1 MKMNQLAIGMI
12 LMLMLGAFGVTKSN
26 NVQINNVSISGT
38 LLEFQISWENS
49 WRVNSTAPFN
59 YDAVWVFVK
68 FRDCAQ
74 LQWQHALIDSAGASS
89 PLVADTVSDEMGILV
104 YRSADGVGNVA
115 STDVSARLAN
125 LPSGNLEFKV
135 FGVEMVYVPQG
146 AFTLGDGVSAQTFRR
161 GTVTTNPYT
170 VTSENAITFS
180 NSGANLYATG
190 NIATGTLPPQF
201 PKGFDG
207 FYCMKYEI
215 SQQQYAEFINT
226 LSSTQSASRYIVTT
240 AGRYTLTGAWPVVTA
255 TAGNRAM
262 NYMNYDDLFAYLDWS
277 GLRPMTEL
285 EYEKACRGPA
295 NHVPGEY
302 AWGTTLITDAN
313 TLANDGSAS
322 ETATNAIPAGSGI
335 ASYNNN
341 FVVGSLRCGFN
352 GSGGSNRLTL
362 GATYYGICEMSGN
375 VRERLIYAGN
385 TTGRNFVP
393 NHGDG
398 YLSPTG
404 FFTVSG
410 WPVLSGTG
418 TRGGGYVDVPARLQ
432 ISDRNISTFNNNTR
446 YAYMGGRGVR
456 SEN

>member
-1 MKMNQLAIGMI
+1 MACLIGTFY
-12 LMLMLGAFGVTKSN
+12 GSYAN
-26 NVQINNVSISGT
+26 NVQISNVSISGGV
-38 LLEFQISWENS
+38 LDFEVSWENS
-49 WRVNSTAPFN
+49 WRANSTAPFN

-89 PLVADTVSDEMGILV
+89 PLAADTVTDEMGVMI
-104 YRSADGVGNVA
+104 YRSADGVGNIVP
-115 STDVSARLAN
+115 TDVSVRLAN

-146 AFTLGDGVSAQTFRR
+146 SFLLGDGVSAQTFRR
-161 GTVTTNPYT
+161 GSSTVTPYP

-180 NSGANLYATG
+180 SSGTNLYATG
-190 NIATGTLPPQF
+190 NITTGTLPVQF
-201 PKGFDG
+201 PKGFDA

-215 SQQQYAEFINT
+215 SQQQYAEFLNT
-226 LSSTQSASRYIVTT
+226 LTSTQTNSRYITTT
-240 AGRYTLTGAWPVVTA
+240 AGRYTLTGAWPVITA

-262 NYMNYDDLFAYLDWS
+262 NYMNYDDFFAYLDWS

-285 EYEKACRGPA
+285 EFEKAARGPA
-295 NHVPGEY
+295 AHVPGEY
-302 AWGTTLITDAN
+302 VWGTTLITDAN
-313 TLANDGSAS
+313 TVANDGSAT
-322 ETATNAIPAGSGI
+322 ETSTNAIPAGSGI

-341 FVVGSLRCGFN
+341 FIIGVLRCGFN
-352 GSGGSNRLTL
+352 GSGATNRLTL

-385 TTGRNFVP
+385 STGRNFVP

-398 YLSPTG
+398 SIGPTG
-404 FFTVSG
+404 LFTVAG
-410 WPVLSGTG
+410 WPVVAGTG

-432 ISDRNISTFNNNTR
+432 TSDRNVSTFNNNTR

-456 SEN
+456 SDN